1 VFGRVPAIESFG
13 SRLEES
19 MEKFIHDENLKLFRK
34 RLAEAANETDRHIIR
49 ELIAEQEAKKP
60 RRTKAKPD

>member
-1 VFGRVPAIESFG
+1 
-13 SRLEES
+13 

-49 ELIAEQEAKKP
+49 ELIAKEEAKKP